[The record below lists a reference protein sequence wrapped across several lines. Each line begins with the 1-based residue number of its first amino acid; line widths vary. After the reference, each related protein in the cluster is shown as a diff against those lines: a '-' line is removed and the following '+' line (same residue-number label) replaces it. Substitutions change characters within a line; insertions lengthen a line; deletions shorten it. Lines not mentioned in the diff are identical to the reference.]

1 MGGLY
6 DYVFFIQDK
15 HGFEKLDIEK
25 LYHPFLTGAR
35 NEKLDAIE
43 SSTGVRVNV
52 PPSGVMRDDI
62 TIAGDREGVA
72 KAKDIIL
79 KDYETIVS
87 SYHTA

>member
-1 MGGLY
+1 M
-6 DYVFFIQDK
+6 
-15 HGFEKLDIEK
+15 
-25 LYHPFLTGAR
+25 
-35 NEKLDAIE
+35 
-43 SSTGVRVNV
+43 NV